1 MLPAAAPFRTRKPM
15 QIRAFH
21 LQDLPALKQITVEA
35 FDGVSI
41 DQGIERE
48 FGSVNGHDWR
58 WRKARHLDDDAA
70 REPHGIFVAE
80 DNHGIVGYITTWSD
94 REAGMGHIPNL
105 AVRAEY
111 RGQGLGRRLIEYALD
126 HFRRL
131 GLTHARIE
139 TLEQNA
145 IGNHLYPSLGFR
157 EVARQV
163 HFCADLRGG
172 RTQESDHATGSVA
185 DR

>member
-1 MLPAAAPFRTRKPM
+1 MH
-15 QIRAFH
+15 IRPY
-21 LQDLPALKQITVEA
+21 QSDDLPALKQITVDA

-41 DQGIERE
+41 DQGIERL
-48 FGSVNGHDWR
+48 FGPVHGHDWR

-70 REPHGIFVAE
+70 RDPDGIFVAE
-80 DNHGIVGYITTWSD
+80 DDGRIVGYITTWHD
-94 REAGMGHIPNL
+94 REAGLGYIPNL
-105 AVRAEY
+105 AILADC
-111 RGQGLGRRLIEYALD
+111 RGRGLGRRLIEHALD

-163 HFCADLRGG
+163 HFCADLRDGPAG
-172 RTQESDHATGSVA
+172 RPDDNS
-185 DR
+185 